1 MRGAGRRFDDEAGL
15 RRVPSL
21 SAGMMAMIDG
31 IEAAGGRP
39 FSQVRFLRRG
49 VAYEIE
55 DRSRKR
61 ILVRLLREGLIEVM
75 GLSPAVYRVTE
86 LGRLARRLRG

>member
-15 RRVPSL
+15 RRVLWL

-39 FSQVRFLRRG
+39 ISEVRFLRGGRP
-49 VAYEIE
+49 YEIG

-61 ILVRLLREGLIEVM
+61 ILVRLLRAGLIEVV
-75 GLSPAVYRVTE
+75 GLGPSVYRVTR
-86 LGRLARRLRG
+86 LGAIARRLRR